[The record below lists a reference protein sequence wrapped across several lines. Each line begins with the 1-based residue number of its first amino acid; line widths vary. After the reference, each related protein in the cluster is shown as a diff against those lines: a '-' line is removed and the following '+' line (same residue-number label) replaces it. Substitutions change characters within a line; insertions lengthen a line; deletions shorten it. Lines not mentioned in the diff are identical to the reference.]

1 MDLAASQCSRSL
13 RDFLDSR
20 VALHESSGELARRAH
35 ARIVPP
41 PMSCSLSNVKFAV
54 NLVIEASGRR
64 FLSCLSYT
72 KTRDARFHRALV
84 LTYYN
89 VQNLVRTQSVMDS
102 PSLSAPLC
110 HKTLRRWRI
119 RIAAFDVQLLEPPST
134 GDGESPAY

>member
-1 MDLAASQCSRSL
+1 MDLAASHFSRSL

-20 VALHESSGELARRAH
+20 VALHDSSGGGEL

-41 PMSCSLSNVKFAV
+41 PMSCSLNNVKFAV
-54 NLVIEASGRR
+54 NFVIEASGRR

-89 VQNLVRTQSVMDS
+89 VQNFVRMQPVMDS
-102 PSLSAPLC
+102 PSLSASLC

-119 RIAAFDVQLLEPPST
+119 RIAAFDAQLLEPPST